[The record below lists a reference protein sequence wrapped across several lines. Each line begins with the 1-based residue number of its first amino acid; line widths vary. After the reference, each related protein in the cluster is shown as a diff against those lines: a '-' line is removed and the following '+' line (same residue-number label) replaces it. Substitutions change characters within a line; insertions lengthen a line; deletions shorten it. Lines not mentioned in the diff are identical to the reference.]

1 MPTITQ
7 RNGTY
12 RIRVSCGYD
21 SNGKQIMQSKTW
33 KPAPGMTKKQ
43 IEKELQ
49 RQAVLFEEECD
60 GLSLGGNIKFADF
73 AEQWFTE
80 YAEKRLKART
90 IARSRQLS
98 VRTYEAIGHLRMD
111 KITTRHVQKFINNLS
126 ENGINQKTGKGLA
139 PKTILHYRCFIS
151 GIFEYAVR
159 MKMIR
164 DNPCRGVILPQVDH
178 KEHDC
183 YTLEEMQHFLDLLQ
197 NEPLKYQA
205 FFVLAVY
212 GGFRRGELLGL
223 EWKDIDFETGVVN
236 IRRTSLYT
244 KEKGIFT
251 DTPKT
256 KGSMRSVKMPPEVIS
271 ILKRHRSDQS
281 KEIFKLGD
289 QWHYTDR
296 LFTRWNGEPMDTET
310 PYNWLKKFCNRNDMR
325 FLGIHSFRH
334 FNASVLI
341 TSGIDA
347 RTVSASLGHSNTS
360 TTLNIYA
367 HTFAEAQAKA
377 SEAISSALNMTFQK
391 KA

>member
-1 MPTITQ
+1 MSEYLALQWDFMRTG
-7 RNGTY
+7 NGTY

-223 EWKDIDFETGVVN
+223 EWKDLDFETGVVN

-289 QWHYTDR
+289 QWH
-296 LFTRWNGEPMDTET
+296 
-310 PYNWLKKFCNRNDMR
+310 
-325 FLGIHSFRH
+325 
-334 FNASVLI
+334 NACVPPLC
-341 TSGIDA
+341 T
-347 RTVSASLGHSNTS
+347 
-360 TTLNIYA
+360 
-367 HTFAEAQAKA
+367 
-377 SEAISSALNMTFQK
+377 ALR
-391 KA
+391 

>member
-12 RIRVSCGYD
+12 KITVSCGYD
-21 SNGKQIMQSKTW
+21 SNGKQIRQHKTW

-90 IARSRQLS
+90 IHARRQLS

-111 KITTRHVQKFINNLS
+111 KITTRHIQKFINNLS

-139 PKTILHYRCFIS
+139 PKTILHYRCFVS

-164 DNPCRGVILPQVDH
+164 DNPADGVILPQIEH

-223 EWKDIDFETGVVN
+223 EWKDIDFETGVVKYSAHVALHQRKGYLYRYAKDKRFYALRQN
-236 IRRTSLYT
+236 AAGSYQHFKTAPFRSKQRDFQTRRSMALYGQAFYRLEWGTYGSQQSL
-244 KEKGIFT
+244 
-251 DTPKT
+251 
-256 KGSMRSVKMPPEVIS
+256 
-271 ILKRHRSDQS
+271 
-281 KEIFKLGD
+281 
-289 QWHYTDR
+289 
-296 LFTRWNGEPMDTET
+296 
-310 PYNWLKKFCNRNDMR
+310 
-325 FLGIHSFRH
+325 
-334 FNASVLI
+334 
-341 TSGIDA
+341 
-347 RTVSASLGHSNTS
+347 
-360 TTLNIYA
+360 
-367 HTFAEAQAKA
+367 
-377 SEAISSALNMTFQK
+377 
-391 KA
+391 

>member
-139 PKTILHYRCFIS
+139 PKTILHYRCFILV
-151 GIFEYAVR
+151 F
-159 MKMIR
+159 
-164 DNPCRGVILPQVDH
+164 
-178 KEHDC
+178 
-183 YTLEEMQHFLDLLQ
+183 
-197 NEPLKYQA
+197 
-205 FFVLAVY
+205 
-212 GGFRRGELLGL
+212 
-223 EWKDIDFETGVVN
+223 
-236 IRRTSLYT
+236 
-244 KEKGIFT
+244 
-251 DTPKT
+251 
-256 KGSMRSVKMPPEVIS
+256 
-271 ILKRHRSDQS
+271 
-281 KEIFKLGD
+281 
-289 QWHYTDR
+289 
-296 LFTRWNGEPMDTET
+296 
-310 PYNWLKKFCNRNDMR
+310 
-325 FLGIHSFRH
+325 
-334 FNASVLI
+334 
-341 TSGIDA
+341 
-347 RTVSASLGHSNTS
+347 
-360 TTLNIYA
+360 
-367 HTFAEAQAKA
+367 
-377 SEAISSALNMTFQK
+377 LNMLSE
-391 KA
+391 